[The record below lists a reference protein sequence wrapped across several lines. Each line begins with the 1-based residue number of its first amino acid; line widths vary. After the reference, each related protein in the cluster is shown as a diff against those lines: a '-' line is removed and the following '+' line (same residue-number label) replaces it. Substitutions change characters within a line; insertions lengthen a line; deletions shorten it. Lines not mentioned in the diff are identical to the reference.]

1 MLKKSIILTVCATMF
16 LLSGVAGAD
25 ETVDIIKRG
34 IKLYEEGK
42 LSQSMEELNFALAQ
56 MRQKKADSLTAAFP
70 EAPSGWT
77 AQKAVAESAGAG
89 LLGGGI
95 SASRKYKQDGGKG
108 RASVE
113 VMTDSP
119 LIQSLGMMLSN
130 PMFLQGGSNGKLVRI
145 NGQKAVLEEQADDRA
160 EVQMLVDNKILVK
173 TEASRAE
180 NASQIAQELAK
191 KLDLDKLRD
200 LTK

>member
-1 MLKKSIILTVCATMF
+1 MLKKNLALLICATLF
-16 LLSGVAGAD
+16 LLPGVAAAD
-25 ETVDIIKRG
+25 EVADMIQRG
-34 IKLYEEGK
+34 LKLYEEGK

-56 MRQKKADSLTAAFP
+56 MRQKKADALTAAFP

-77 AQKAVAESAGAG
+77 AEKAKAESAGAG
-89 LLGGGI
+89 LMGGGI

-108 RASVE
+108 LASVE

-119 LIQSLGMMLSN
+119 LIQSLAMLLSN
-130 PMFLQGGSNGKLVRI
+130 PMFLQGGSNGKLLRV
-145 NGQKAVLEEQADDRA
+145 NGQKAILKEEPNNRA
-160 EVQMLVDNKILVK
+160 EVQMLVDNKILIK
-173 TEASRAE
+173 TEARRVE